1 MSTSAGSWYYEYML
15 NLYIRTA
22 CPYSAKVLEEEAKAM
37 KLDITTKNV
46 AYADV
51 AADLKAR
58 AGKLQTPYLVDEENN
73 IEMFESNDII
83 EYLHHRL
90 SGTGA

>member
-1 MSTSAGSWYYEYML
+1 
-15 NLYIRTA
+15 
-22 CPYSAKVLEEEAKAM
+22 M

-73 IEMFESNDII
+73 VEMFESNDII

-90 SGTGA
+90 TGTSV